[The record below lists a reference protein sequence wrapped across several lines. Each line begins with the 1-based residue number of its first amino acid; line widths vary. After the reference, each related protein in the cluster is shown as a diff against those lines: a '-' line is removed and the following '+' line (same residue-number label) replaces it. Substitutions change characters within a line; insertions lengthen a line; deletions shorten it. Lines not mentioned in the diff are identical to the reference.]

1 MITIKDTYAHC
12 DIPCAVYDPYTAQF
26 AALSIVRILDLIEE
40 MDDNPSSKADLTR
53 LARLVSQKEEHASEV
68 KEAIRVIWGDYFKEP
83 QIEKFPEIHDL
94 THSIMMTASKCK
106 QELSRE
112 NGLDLLEKV
121 NRFAEIFWAT
131 KDVATEKKISPYP
144 PNMPVI
150 CPKLEDA

>member
-1 MITIKDTYAHC
+1 MIKIKETNAHC

-26 AALSIVRILDLIEE
+26 AALSIVRILDLIGEIDE
-40 MDDNPSSKADLTR
+40 NPTSKADLTK
-53 LARLVSQKEEHASEV
+53 LARLVSQKEDHASEV
-68 KEAIRVIWGDYFKEP
+68 KEAVRVIWGDYFKEP

-94 THSIMMTASKCK
+94 THSIMLTASKCK

-131 KDVATEKKISPYP
+131 KDVETQAKKSLNPPNLDIISPS
-144 PNMPVI
+144 
-150 CPKLEDA
+150 

>member
-1 MITIKDTYAHC
+1 MIKIKDTFAHC

-40 MDDNPSSKADLTR
+40 MDDNPTSKADLTR

-112 NGLDLLEKV
+112 NGVILLEKV

-131 KDVATEKKISPYP
+131 KDVETQAKKALNPPNLDIISPT
-144 PNMPVI
+144 
-150 CPKLEDA
+150 